1 MFASVPDLLR
11 LVAIPVLGWAALS
24 DVRTRRISN
33 RLWPPLLVL
42 GVVLLVWDLLAHLPP
57 TALADRLF
65 LVQVGVSL
73 VFVVPFS
80 YLFWRIGGF
89 GGADAKALI
98 TLAVLLPT
106 YPIYYLPT
114 TALPLVE
121 APLGVFSF
129 TVLTNT
135 VVAAVAYPLVLGV
148 RNLIAGE
155 HARIMFFGRRVDVT
169 DLPRVHGRLFETPD
183 GYTRGGLD
191 IDALRMYLRWRGS
204 SLSAL
209 RDDPAGHRD
218 PTTVDETFDPTDGR
232 VDVATDGGVT
242 RDSTSTATAVDDE
255 HATEHGDDGFV
266 FGPVT
271 AAPDDVDA
279 ADTADAAADAAFDDS
294 WAAEQFLDSIQGT
307 AYGTTPETLRE
318 GLELVSTRDR
328 VWISPGIPF
337 LVPMFVGLL
346 LAFAYGDVLFGLL
359 AVLGL

>member
-24 DVRTRRISN
+24 DIRTRRVPN
-33 RLWPPLLVL
+33 RLWPPLAGL

-57 TALADRLF
+57 ATFDDRLF
-65 LVQVGVSL
+65 LVQVGVSVL
-73 VFVVPFS
+73 FVVPFS
-80 YLFWRIGGF
+80 WLFWRIGGF

-98 TLAVLLPT
+98 VLALLLPT
-106 YPIYYLPT
+106 YPVYFFPW

-135 VVAAVAYPLVLGV
+135 VVVAVVYPLAIGV
-148 RNLIAGE
+148 RNLLVGDVAP
-155 HARIMFFGRRVDVT
+155 IMLFGRRVDVT
-169 DLPRVHGRLFETPD
+169 DVPTEHGRLFETPD

-191 IDALRMYLRWRGS
+191 LDALRMYLRWRGS
-204 SLSAL
+204 SFATLLDAPETL
-209 RDDPAGHRD
+209 RD

-232 VDVATDGGVT
+232 VDATEVATDGGVAH
-242 RDSTSTATAVDDE
+242 DAETAGRRET
-255 HATEHGDDGFV
+255 
-266 FGPVT
+266 VT
-271 AAPDDVDA
+271 TLAPG
-279 ADTADAAADAAFDDS
+279 ADTDAFDDP
-294 WAAEQFLDSIQGT
+294 WAAERFLDSIDGT

-318 GLELVSTRDR
+318 GLELVSTRER

-346 LAFAYGDVLFGLL
+346 LAFTYGDVLFGLL
-359 AVLGL
+359 AAFGLG

>member
-1 MFASVPDLLR
+1 MFASIPDILR

-24 DVRTRRISN
+24 DVRTRRVPN
-33 RLWPPLLVL
+33 RLWPPLFAL

-73 VFVVPFS
+73 VFVAPFG
-80 YLFWRIGGF
+80 YLFWRLGGF

-106 YPIYYLPT
+106 YPVYYLPT

-135 VVAAVAYPLVLGV
+135 VVAAVAYPLVLGL
-148 RNLIAGE
+148 RNLLSGD
-155 HARIMFFGRRVDVT
+155 HAKIMFFGRRVDVT
-169 DLPRVHGRLFETPD
+169 ALPAAHGRLFETPD

-209 RDDPAGHRD
+209 RADPAGHRD
-218 PTTVDETFDPTDGR
+218 PTAIGRTFDPTDGR

-242 RDSTSTATAVDDE
+242 PDPVADTTAPD
-255 HATEHGDDGFV
+255 HGFV
-266 FGPVT
+266 F
-271 AAPDDVDA
+271 DA
-279 ADTADAAADAAFDDS
+279 ATDSDTDDASDEALPADAALDIDDP

-307 AYGTTPETLRE
+307 AYGTSPETLRG
-318 GLELVSTRDR
+318 GLELVTARDE

-337 LVPMFVGLL
+337 LVPMFAGLV
-346 LAFAYGDVLFGLL
+346 LAFGYGDVLFGLL
-359 AVLGL
+359 ATVGL